1 MKSFLIV
8 GLGRFGCSV
17 ARKLCELGNE
27 VLVIDRDADAVQHI
41 AEDVTHAIVGDA
53 TDEAVLRG
61 AGARNFDC
69 AVVAVA
75 SDIEDSVLTT
85 ALLKEAGVPHVIA
98 KARSSLHRL
107 VLQRVG
113 ADEIVFPEEEMGVRL
128 ARTMSMRSFLD
139 YVSVTDDFSIG
150 IGDALTLLGGVFYA
164 VHMVVVAKASRGRDA
179 ILLTILQFG
188 TAAVC
193 SWISA
198 ALFETTSVQA
208 GAEAIWAVIFLG
220 VAATGGGMLL
230 QTIGQKYTH
239 PATASIILSLE
250 SVFGVLFSVLFYGEK
265 MTGKLAAGF
274 ILVFVAVIISETK
287 LQFLRKKPKPA
298 QEEKCNRRTE
308 TCIKHLDKP

>member
-53 TDEAVLRG
+53 ADEAVLRG

-139 YVSVTDDFSIG
+139 YVSVTDDFSIAELPVPSKWVG
-150 IGDALTLLGGVFYA
+150 KTLIQLNVRAKYGV
-164 VHMVVVAKASRGRDA
+164 
-179 ILLTILQFG
+179 TILATRPKDSKKLTRSPDPSAPLHEGLVLVVIG
-188 TAAVC
+188 TN
-193 SWISA
+193 
-198 ALFETTSVQA
+198 ED
-208 GAEAIWAVIFLG
+208 
-220 VAATGGGMLL
+220 
-230 QTIGQKYTH
+230 
-239 PATASIILSLE
+239 LE
-250 SVFGVLFSVLFYGEK
+250 KV
-265 MTGKLAAGF
+265 GKRA
-274 ILVFVAVIISETK
+274 
-287 LQFLRKKPKPA
+287 
-298 QEEKCNRRTE
+298 
-308 TCIKHLDKP
+308 